1 MKGATVG
8 NTVTVSK
15 WGNAQGVRLPK
26 ALCDML
32 AISVGDKVDISVE
45 AQRIII
51 EKPDERHTIQARMRN
66 WDGKRHES
74 PEIDWG
80 APVGREI
87 W

>member
-1 MKGATVG
+1 MG

-26 ALCDML
+26 AFCDL
-32 AISVGDKVDISVE
+32 LDISVGDKVQISVE
-45 AQRIII
+45 SKRIVI
-51 EKPDERHTIQARMRN
+51 EKPDEQFTLQARMRN
-66 WDGKRHES
+66 WDGKRYEA

-80 APVGREI
+80 KPAGQEV